1 MEKIQ
6 YNDQLLILLSRENT
20 WGWTV
25 HPNDQKVN
33 KLLGKKQGFLTYV
46 GGNNRAKLLKLA
58 KELKNKVG
66 LYCFEL
72 RPAKHLKA
80 DCKWELKIEGLPIY
94 AIDCISK
101 LDEPE
106 EFDWTPEIVKQ
117 LLLMPQNQ
125 FC

>member
-20 WGWTV
+20 WNWTV

-33 KLLGKKQGFLTYV
+33 NLLGRKQAFLTYV
-46 GGNNRAKLLKLA
+46 GSNNRAKLLKLA
-58 KELKNKVG
+58 RSLKDKVG
-66 LYCFEL
+66 LNYFEL
-72 RPAKHLKA
+72 RSAKHLKA
-80 DCKWELKIEGLPIY
+80 NCKWELKIEGLPIY
-94 AIDCISK
+94 AVDCISK

-106 EFDWTPEIVKQ
+106 EFDWTPGIVKQ
-117 LLLMPQNQ
+117 ILLMPQNQ